1 MIQLVFAC
9 APTRNVKGELEMAFG
24 LDDRLPWN
32 HISQDFKNFKTRT
45 TGTTL
50 IMGARTFQSLPGK
63 LKDRRHIVLHNIGRD
78 VPVTKLGEE
87 ADQYILPERVG
98 FYIKH
103 HPEENFSVIGGA
115 SILQQFA
122 PIADKIIMT
131 KVVKSHYINSTVKLP
146 VEFIHNIHRGG
157 LSDIANNLV
166 MTENHFWQID
176 ELTQLFETVYAK
188 P

>member
-32 HISQDFKNFKTRT
+32 HISQDFKNFKSRT
-45 TGTTL
+45 IGTTL

-63 LKDRRHIVLHNIGRD
+63 LSGRRHIVTHSLGRD

-87 ADQYILPERVG
+87 ADQYILPERLKK
-98 FYIKH
+98 YISL
-103 HPEENFSVIGGA
+103 HPEENFSVIGGVA
-115 SILQQFA
+115 LLEQFA

-131 KVVKSHYINSTVKLP
+131 KVVKSHYVNSTIKLP

-157 LSDIANNLV
+157 LSDIVNNLV
-166 MTENHFWQID
+166 MKENHFWQID